1 MKSRTFSMHFMAAL
15 LLSFLF
21 LLPAGTV
28 LSFAENADST
38 HAYIVD
44 QAGVL
49 SDTEREELNTRLQEF
64 RETNQFDLVIV
75 TTTGLD
81 PDDRQDYA
89 DDFYDYNGYG
99 YGSDRDGI
107 LLLVN
112 INVDGTYESGNSWI
126 STCGSGISL
135 FPYSTIQEMGQVL
148 TPYLTACNYT
158 TAFQQFITLSKA
170 QYNSASSGDGWTDG
184 DWDTDW
190 DDSWNQDDYWN
201 EDQSFSVGSSGWD
214 VKVIIIS
221 ALVVGI
227 MGTVVVVLIL
237 KRQLISVRPARD
249 AGRYVVDNSLHL
261 RSSHDIFLYSHV
273 TQTRRPQQT
282 DNSGPGGGGG
292 GIHTSSSGSHHGGG
306 GF

>member
-1 MKSRTFSMHFMAAL
+1 MKSRTFSVRFMAAL
-15 LLSFLF
+15 LLSLLF

-38 HAYIVD
+38 HDYIVD

-49 SDTEREELNTRLQEF
+49 TDTEREDLNTRLQEF
-64 RETNQFDLVIV
+64 RDANQFDLVIV

-89 DDFYDYNGYG
+89 DDFYDYNNYG
-99 YGSDRDGI
+99 YGADRDGI

-112 INVDGTYESGNSWI
+112 VNVDGTYESGNSWI
-126 STCGSGISL
+126 STCGSGITIFS
-135 FPYSTIQEMGQVL
+135 YDTIQEMGQVL
-148 TPYLTACNYT
+148 TPYLLACNYN

-170 QYNSASSGDGWTDG
+170 QYNSGSSGDGWED
-184 DWDTDW
+184 DYWADNW
-190 DDSWNQDDYWN
+190 DDSWN

-214 VKVIIIS
+214 VKVIVIA
-221 ALVVGI
+221 ALVVGVI
-227 MGTVVVVLIL
+227 GTVVVVLIL
-237 KRQLISVRPARD
+237 KRQMISVRPARD
-249 AGRYVVDNSLHL
+249 AGRYVVDDSLHL

-273 TQTRRPQQT
+273 TQTRRPQQN

>member
-15 LLSFLF
+15 LLLFLF

-28 LSFAENADST
+28 LSFAENADAT

-49 SDTEREELNTRLQEF
+49 SDTEREDLNTKLQEF

-75 TTTGLD
+75 TATGVN
-81 PDDRQDYA
+81 PDDRQTYA

-99 YGSDRDGI
+99 YGDNRDGI

-112 INVDGTYESGNSWI
+112 VNADGTYESGNSWI

-135 FPYSTIQEMGQVL
+135 FSYSTIQEMGQVL
-148 TPYLTACNYT
+148 SPYLTAGNYA

-170 QYNSASSGDGWTDG
+170 QYNSGTSGDG
-184 DWDTDW
+184 W

-201 EDQSFSVGSSGWD
+201 EDQLFSVGSSGWD
-214 VKVIIIS
+214 AKVIIIS
-221 ALVVGI
+221 ALVIGVIGA
-227 MGTVVVVLIL
+227 VVVVLIL

-249 AGRYVVDNSLHL
+249 ASRYVVDNSLQL
-261 RSSHDIFLYSHV
+261 RNSHDIFLYSHV

-292 GIHTSSSGSHHGGG
+292 IHTSSSGSHHGGG

>member
-1 MKSRTFSMHFMAAL
+1 MKSRTFSVHFMAAL

-21 LLPAGTV
+21 LLPIGTV
-28 LSFAENADST
+28 LSFAENADSS

-49 SDTEREELNTRLQEF
+49 SDTEQKEINTKLQEF
-64 RETNQFDLVIV
+64 RDANQFDLVIV

-81 PDDRQDYA
+81 PDDRQTYA

-99 YGSDRDGI
+99 YGDNRDGI
-107 LLLVN
+107 LFLVN
-112 INVDGTYESGNSWI
+112 VNDDGSYESGNSWI

-148 TPYLTACNYT
+148 TPYLIAGNYT
-158 TAFQQFITLSKA
+158 TAFQQFVTLSKA
-170 QYNSASSGDGWTDG
+170 QYNSGSYGDGWEDD
-184 DWDTDW
+184 DWADNW
-190 DDSWNQDDYWN
+190 DDSWNQNDSWN
-201 EDQSFSVGSSGWD
+201 EDQSFSAGSSGWD
-214 VKVIIIS
+214 AKVIVIA
-221 ALVVGI
+221 ALVVGV

-249 AGRYVVDNSLHL
+249 ASRYVVDNSLHL

-273 TQTRRPQQT
+273 TQTRRPQQ
-282 DNSGPGGGGG
+282 DDDSGPGGGGG
-292 GIHTSSSGSHHGGG
+292 IHMSSSGSNHGGG

>member
-15 LLSFLF
+15 LLLFLF

-28 LSFAENADST
+28 LSFAENADAT

-49 SDTEREELNTRLQEF
+49 SDTEREDLNTKLQEF

-75 TTTGLD
+75 TATGVN
-81 PDDRQDYA
+81 PDDRQTYA
-89 DDFYDYNGYG
+89 DDFYDYNVYG
-99 YGSDRDGI
+99 YGDNRDGI

-112 INVDGTYESGNSWI
+112 VNADGTYESGNSWI

-135 FPYSTIQEMGQVL
+135 FSYSTIQEMGQVL
-148 TPYLTACNYT
+148 SPYLTAGNYA

-170 QYNSASSGDGWTDG
+170 QYNSGTSGDG
-184 DWDTDW
+184 W

-201 EDQSFSVGSSGWD
+201 EDQLFSVGSSGWD
-214 VKVIIIS
+214 AKVIIIS
-221 ALVVGI
+221 ALVIGV
-227 MGTVVVVLIL
+227 MGAVVVVLIL

-249 AGRYVVDNSLHL
+249 ASRYVVDNSLQL
-261 RSSHDIFLYSHV
+261 RNSHDIFLYSHV

-292 GIHTSSSGSHHGGG
+292 IHTSSSGSHHGGG

>member
-1 MKSRTFSMHFMAAL
+1 MKNRTFSVHLMAAL

-38 HAYIVD
+38 QDYIVD

-49 SDTEREELNTRLQEF
+49 SDTEREDLNTRLQEF
-64 RETNQFDLVIV
+64 RDANQFDLVIV

-99 YGSDRDGI
+99 YGADRDGI

-112 INVDGTYESGNSWI
+112 INADGTYESGNSWI
-126 STCGSGISL
+126 STCGSGITIFS
-135 FPYSTIQEMGQVL
+135 YDTIQEMGQVL
-148 TPYLTACNYT
+148 TPYLLACNYS
-158 TAFQQFITLSKA
+158 TAFQQFITLAKA
-170 QYNSASSGDGWTDG
+170 QYNSGSYGDAWEDD
-184 DWDTDW
+184 DWADNW
-190 DDSWNQDDYWN
+190 NDSWADSWN

-214 VKVIIIS
+214 VRVIVIA
-221 ALVVGI
+221 ALVVGV

-237 KRQLISVRPARD
+237 KRQMISVRPARD
-249 AGRYVVDNSLHL
+249 AGRYVVDDSLRL

-292 GIHTSSSGSHHGGG
+292 GGIHTSSSGSHHGGG

>member
-15 LLSFLF
+15 LLLFLF

-28 LSFAENADST
+28 LSFAENADAT

-49 SDTEREELNTRLQEF
+49 SDTEREDLNTKLQEF

-75 TTTGLD
+75 TATGVN
-81 PDDRQDYA
+81 PDDRQTYA

-99 YGSDRDGI
+99 YGDNRDGI

-112 INVDGTYESGNSWI
+112 VNADGTYESGNSWI

-135 FPYSTIQEMGQVL
+135 FSYSTIQEMGQVL
-148 TPYLTACNYT
+148 SPYLTAGNYA

-170 QYNSASSGDGWTDG
+170 QYNSGTAGDGWD
-184 DWDTDW
+184 DDW

-201 EDQSFSVGSSGWD
+201 EDQLFSVGSSGWD
-214 VKVIIIS
+214 AKVIIIS
-221 ALVVGI
+221 ALVIGV
-227 MGTVVVVLIL
+227 MGAVVVVLIL

-249 AGRYVVDNSLHL
+249 ASCYVVDNSLQL
-261 RSSHDIFLYSHV
+261 RNSHDIFLYSHV

-292 GIHTSSSGSHHGGG
+292 IHTSSSGSHHGGG

>member
-28 LSFAENADST
+28 LSFAENADTT

-49 SDTEREELNTRLQEF
+49 SDTEREELNTKLQEF

-75 TTTGLD
+75 IATGVD
-81 PDDRQDYA
+81 PDDRQTYA

-99 YGSDRDGI
+99 YGDDRDGI

-112 INVDGTYESGNSWI
+112 VNADGSYESGNSWI

-135 FPYSTIQEMGQVL
+135 FSYSTIQEMGQVL
-148 TPYLTACNYT
+148 TPYLTAGNYV

-170 QYNSASSGDGWTDG
+170 QYNSGTSGDGWADG
-184 DWDTDW
+184 D
-190 DDSWNQDDYWN
+190 WN

-214 VKVIIIS
+214 VKVIVIS
-221 ALVVGI
+221 ALVVGV
-227 MGTVVVVLIL
+227 MGTAVVVLIL

-249 AGRYVVDNSLHL
+249 ASRYVVDNSLQL
-261 RSSHDIFLYSHV
+261 RNSHDIFLYSHV

-292 GIHTSSSGSHHGGG
+292 IHTSSSGSHHGGG

>member
-15 LLSFLF
+15 LLLFLF

-28 LSFAENADST
+28 LSFAENADAT

-49 SDTEREELNTRLQEF
+49 SDTEREDLNTKLQEF

-75 TTTGLD
+75 TATGVN
-81 PDDRQDYA
+81 PDDRQTYA

-99 YGSDRDGI
+99 YGDNRDGI

-112 INVDGTYESGNSWI
+112 VNADGTYESGNSWI

-135 FPYSTIQEMGQVL
+135 FSYSTIQEMGQVL
-148 TPYLTACNYT
+148 SPYLTAGNYA

-170 QYNSASSGDGWTDG
+170 QYNSGTSGDG
-184 DWDTDW
+184 W

-201 EDQSFSVGSSGWD
+201 EDQLFSVGSSGWD
-214 VKVIIIS
+214 AKVIIIS
-221 ALVVGI
+221 ALVIGV
-227 MGTVVVVLIL
+227 MGAVVVVLIL

-249 AGRYVVDNSLHL
+249 ASRYVVDNSLQL
-261 RSSHDIFLYSHV
+261 RNSHDIFLYSHV

-292 GIHTSSSGSHHGGG
+292 IHTSSSGSHHGGG

>member
-15 LLSFLF
+15 LLLFLF

-28 LSFAENADST
+28 LSFAENADAT
-38 HAYIVD
+38 HAYTVD

-49 SDTEREELNTRLQEF
+49 SDTEREDLNTKLQEF

-75 TTTGLD
+75 TATGVN
-81 PDDRQDYA
+81 PDDRQTYA

-99 YGSDRDGI
+99 YGDNRDGI

-112 INVDGTYESGNSWI
+112 VNADGTYESGNSWI

-135 FPYSTIQEMGQVL
+135 FSYSTIQEMGQVL
-148 TPYLTACNYT
+148 SPYLTAGNYA

-170 QYNSASSGDGWTDG
+170 QYNSGTSGDG
-184 DWDTDW
+184 W

-201 EDQSFSVGSSGWD
+201 EDQLFSVGSSGWD
-214 VKVIIIS
+214 AKVIIIS
-221 ALVVGI
+221 ALVIGV
-227 MGTVVVVLIL
+227 MGAVVVVLIL

-249 AGRYVVDNSLHL
+249 ASRYVVDNSLQL
-261 RSSHDIFLYSHV
+261 RNSHDIFLYSHV

-292 GIHTSSSGSHHGGG
+292 IHTSSSGSHHGGG

>member
-1 MKSRTFSMHFMAAL
+1 MKSKCFHVHFMAAL

-28 LSFAENADST
+28 LSFAENADSS

-49 SDTEREELNTRLQEF
+49 SDTEQKEINTKLQEF
-64 RETNQFDLVIV
+64 RDANQFDLVIV

-81 PDDRQDYA
+81 PDDRQTYA

-99 YGSDRDGI
+99 YGDNRDGI
-107 LLLVN
+107 LFLVN
-112 INVDGTYESGNSWI
+112 VNDDGSYESGNSWI

-148 TPYLTACNYT
+148 TPYLTAGNYA
-158 TAFQQFITLSKA
+158 TAFQQFVTLSKA
-170 QYNSASSGDGWTDG
+170 QYNSGSSGDGWADG
-184 DWDTDW
+184 DWDNGW

-214 VKVIIIS
+214 VKVIIVS
-221 ALVVGI
+221 ALAVGI

-249 AGRYVVDNSLHL
+249 ASRYVVDNSLHL

-273 TQTRRPQQT
+273 TQTRRPQQ
-282 DNSGPGGGGG
+282 DDDSGPGGGGG
-292 GIHTSSSGSHHGGG
+292 IHMSSSGSNHGGG

>member
-15 LLSFLF
+15 LLLFLF

-28 LSFAENADST
+28 LSFAENADAT

-49 SDTEREELNTRLQEF
+49 SDTEREDLNTKLQEF

-75 TTTGLD
+75 TATGVN
-81 PDDRQDYA
+81 PDDRQTYA

-99 YGSDRDGI
+99 YGDNRDGI

-112 INVDGTYESGNSWI
+112 VNADGTYESGNSWI

-135 FPYSTIQEMGQVL
+135 FSYSTIQEMGQVL
-148 TPYLTACNYT
+148 SPYLTAGNYA

-170 QYNSASSGDGWTDG
+170 QYNSGTSGDG
-184 DWDTDW
+184 W

-201 EDQSFSVGSSGWD
+201 EDQLFSVGSSGWD
-214 VKVIIIS
+214 AKVIIIS
-221 ALVVGI
+221 ALVIGV
-227 MGTVVVVLIL
+227 MGAVVVVLIL

-249 AGRYVVDNSLHL
+249 ASRYVVDNSLQL
-261 RSSHDIFLYSHV
+261 RNSHDIFLYSHV

-292 GIHTSSSGSHHGGG
+292 IHTSSSGSHHGGS

>member
-1 MKSRTFSMHFMAAL
+1 MKNRTFSVHFMAAL

-21 LLPAGTV
+21 LLPVGTV
-28 LSFAENADST
+28 LSFAENADSS

-49 SDTEREELNTRLQEF
+49 SDTEREELNTKLQEF

-81 PDDRQDYA
+81 PDDRETYA

-99 YGSDRDGI
+99 YGADQDGI

-112 INVDGTYESGNSWI
+112 VNADGSYESGNSWI

-135 FPYSTIQEMGQVL
+135 FPYSTIQEMGRVL
-148 TPYLTACNYT
+148 TPYLIAGNYT

-170 QYNSASSGDGWTDG
+170 QYNSGSSGGWAD
-184 DWDTDW
+184 DTW
-190 DDSWNQDDYWN
+190 DDSWNQNDSWN

-214 VKVIIIS
+214 VKVIVIA
-221 ALVVGI
+221 ALVVGV

-249 AGRYVVDNSLHL
+249 ASRYVVDNSLHL

-273 TQTRRPQQT
+273 TQTRRPQQ
-282 DNSGPGGGGG
+282 DDDSGPGGGGG
-292 GIHTSSSGSHHGGG
+292 IHMSSSGSHHGGG